1 MQPHP
6 LLELDFSN
14 KLEITINNKNP
25 VVLTDLTMA
34 LLGVGQQFERF
45 IENEMTE
52 QHAAS
57 SELFI
62 KDVRSGSIIVELV
75 AQAIPVIPLLW
86 QGGSLLE
93 WVNHAKSV
101 FEWLN
106 GKLANP
112 PKDLT
117 KQDLKQWS
125 NILEP
130 VAKDHGSQMNFTVSN
145 GGQVINQIFISSEQA
160 NAAQNQIKREI
171 GKLEEPDDHMQRKRV
186 MVWYQSKF
194 DSFSSTGD
202 KAIIE
207 SISKTP
213 VKVIFENNAVKKA
226 MLAGDSRYPKQWHE
240 LAYIVDVKVQTVQD
254 IPKVYTIINYYDE
267 DTFDLNEA

>member
-6 LLELDFSN
+6 HLELDFSN
-14 KLEITINNKNP
+14 KLEFTIDNKSP

-34 LLGVGQQFERF
+34 LHGVGQQYQRF
-45 IENEMTE
+45 IENETNQ

-75 AQAIPVIPLLW
+75 ALAIPVVPLLW

-93 WVNHAKSV
+93 WANHAKSV
-101 FEWLN
+101 IEWLN
-106 GKLANP
+106 GKLSNP

-130 VAKDHGSQMNFTVSN
+130 IAKDHGSQMNFTVSN
-145 GGQVINQIFISSEQA
+145 GGQVINQFFINSEQA
-160 NAAQNQIKREI
+160 KAAKNQIAREI
-171 GKLEEPDDHMQRKRV
+171 DKFGEPDEHTQRKRV

-194 DSFSSTGD
+194 DSSSSTGD
-202 KAIIE
+202 KAVIE
-207 SISKTP
+207 SISKAP

-226 MLAGDSRYPKQWHE
+226 MLAGDSRSPKQWHE
-240 LAYIVDVKVQTVQD
+240 LAYIVDVRVETVQG
-254 IPKVYTIINYYDE
+254 IPKVYTIINFYYE
-267 DTFDLNEA
+267 DTFDPNEE

>member
-1 MQPHP
+1 MPSHTI
-6 LLELDFSN
+6 LELDFSN
-14 KLEITINNKNP
+14 KLEITIDNTKP

-45 IENEMTE
+45 IENETNE

-62 KDVRSGSIIVELV
+62 KDLRSGSIIVELV
-75 AQAIPVIPLLW
+75 AQAIPVVPLLW

-93 WVNHAKSV
+93 WVNHTKSV
-101 FEWLN
+101 IEWLN
-106 GKLANP
+106 GKLENP

-160 NAAQNQIKREI
+160 NAAQNQLKREI
-171 GKLEEPDDHMQRKRV
+171 GKLDEPDDHTQRKRV

-194 DSFSSTGD
+194 DSSSSTGD
-202 KAIIE
+202 KAVIE
-207 SISKTP
+207 SISKVP

-226 MLAGDSRYPKQWHE
+226 MLAGDARYPKQWHE
-240 LAYIVDVKVQTVQD
+240 LAYIVDVKVQTVQGV
-254 IPKVYTIINYYDE
+254 PKVYTIINYHDE
-267 DTFDLNEA
+267 DTFDPNEA

>member
-1 MQPHP
+1 MQPTP

-14 KLEITINNKNP
+14 KLQITINNKKP
-25 VVLTDLTMA
+25 VILTDLTMA

-45 IENEMTE
+45 IENETNE

-62 KDVRSGSIIVELV
+62 QDVRSGSIIVELI
-75 AQAIPVIPLLW
+75 AQVIPVIPLLW

-93 WVNHAKSV
+93 WVDHAKSV
-101 FEWLN
+101 IEWLN
-106 GKLANP
+106 GKAANP

-117 KQDLKQWS
+117 KQDLKQWA

-145 GGQVINQIFISSEQA
+145 GGQVVNQIFISSEQA
-160 NAAQNQIKREI
+160 NAAQNTIKREI
-171 GKLEEPDDHMQRKRV
+171 GKLEEPDDHIQRKRV
-186 MVWYQSKF
+186 MVWYQTKF
-194 DSFSSTGD
+194 DTDSPTGD
-202 KAIIE
+202 KAVIE
-207 SISKTP
+207 SISKSP
-213 VKVIFENNAVKKA
+213 IKVIFENNAVKRA
-226 MLAGDSRYPKQWHE
+226 MLGGDQRFQKQWHE

-254 IPKVYTIINYYDE
+254 VPKVYTVINYFDE
-267 DTFDLNEA
+267 DTFDPNEP

>member
-14 KLEITINNKNP
+14 KLEIIINNKNP

-45 IENEMTE
+45 IENETNE

-93 WVNHAKSV
+93 WANHAKSV
-101 FEWLN
+101 IEWLT

-194 DSFSSTGD
+194 DSSSSTGD

-240 LAYIVDVKVQTVQD
+240 LAYIVDVKVQTVKD

-267 DTFDLNEA
+267 DTFDPNEA

>member
-1 MQPHP
+1 MQPHT

-45 IENEMTE
+45 IENETSE

-62 KDVRSGSIIVELV
+62 KDVRSGSIIVELI
-75 AQAIPVIPLLW
+75 AQAMPVVPLLW

-93 WVNHAKSV
+93 WVNHTKSV
-101 FEWLN
+101 IEWLN
-106 GKLANP
+106 GKLTNP

-117 KQDLKQWS
+117 KQDLKQWA

-130 VAKDHGSQMNFTVSN
+130 IAKDHGSQMNFTVSN

-171 GKLEEPDDHMQRKRV
+171 EKLEEPNDHSQRKRV

-194 DSFSSTGD
+194 DSSSSTGD
-202 KAIIE
+202 KAVIE
-207 SISKTP
+207 SISKAP

-226 MLAGDSRYPKQWHE
+226 MLAGDTRYPKQWHE
-240 LAYIVDVKVQTVQD
+240 LAYIVDVNVQTVQGV
-254 IPKVYTIINYYDE
+254 PKVYTIINYYDE
-267 DTFDLNEA
+267 DTFDPNET

>member
-1 MQPHP
+1 MQPHT
-6 LLELDFSN
+6 LFELDFSN
-14 KLEITINNKNP
+14 KLQITINNTKP
-25 VVLTDLTMA
+25 IVLTDLTMA

-45 IENEMTE
+45 IENETNE

-62 KDVRSGSIIVELV
+62 KEVRSGSIIVELV
-75 AQAIPVIPLLW
+75 TQVLPVVPLLW
-86 QGGSLLE
+86 QGGTLLE
-93 WVNHAKSV
+93 WVNHTKSV
-101 FEWLN
+101 IEWLN
-106 GKLANP
+106 GKLSSP

-130 VAKDHGSQMNFTVSN
+130 IAKDHGSQMNFTVSD
-145 GGQVINQIFISSEQA
+145 GSQVVINQIFISSEQA

-171 GKLEEPDDHMQRKRV
+171 EKLEEPDDHTQRKRV

-194 DSFSSTGD
+194 DSSSSTGD
-202 KAIIE
+202 KAVIE

-213 VKVIFENNAVKKA
+213 IKVIFENNAVKKA
-226 MLAGDSRYPKQWHE
+226 MLAGDTRYPKQWHE

-267 DTFDLNEA
+267 DTFDPN

>member
-1 MQPHP
+1 MSQA

-14 KLEITINNKNP
+14 KLEITINNEKP
-25 VVLTDLTMA
+25 VVLADLTLA

-45 IENEMTE
+45 IENETNE
-52 QHAAS
+52 QHQVGA
-57 SELFI
+57 ELFI

-75 AQAIPVIPLLW
+75 AQVMPVVPLLW

-101 FEWLN
+101 IEWLN

-117 KQDLKQWS
+117 KNDLKQWN

-130 VAKDHGSQMNFTVSN
+130 VAKDSGSQMNFTVSQ
-145 GGQVINQIFISSEQA
+145 GGQVINQVFINSEQA
-160 NAAQNQIKREI
+160 NAAQNGIRRQLE
-171 GKLEEPDDHMQRKRV
+171 KLDEPDDHVQRKRV
-186 MVWYQSKF
+186 MIWSQTKF
-194 DSFSSTGD
+194 TDNARTGD
-202 KAIIE
+202 RAVIE
-207 SISKTP
+207 SITTTP

-226 MLAGDSRYPKQWHE
+226 MLAGDPRFQRQWHE
-240 LAYIVDVKVQTVQD
+240 LAYIVDVRVQTVRG
-254 IPKVYTIINYYDE
+254 IPKVYTIINYHDE
-267 DTFDLNEA
+267 DTFDPDEA